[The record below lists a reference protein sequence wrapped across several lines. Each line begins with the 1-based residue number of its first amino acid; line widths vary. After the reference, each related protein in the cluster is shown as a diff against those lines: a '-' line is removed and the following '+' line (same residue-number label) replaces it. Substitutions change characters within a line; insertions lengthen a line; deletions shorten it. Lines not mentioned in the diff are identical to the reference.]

1 MKRNTNFEF
10 FIISLTAFSVFLIL
24 LQFFYD
30 PLGQA
35 LVAVFVFDFIV
46 SIILAFDFAIRTKK
60 SKKGYKYFLTHLYEI
75 PAFIPLYTLTLLEA
89 NTVYGAGLKSLRL
102 IQIFR
107 FMHVLSRTL
116 IIMDEIRNRLLYIVL
131 LSVITVTAGAFT
143 MYVVEHNAPGSKI
156 TNLGDAVWWAV
167 VTVTTVGYG
176 DVYPVTFEGRII
188 ATVVMIIGIAIL
200 GILISTLGAQ
210 FIESKMKSQR
220 RKDENNIKLL
230 IKDKIDRLEGLQSEE
245 IVTLLNLIS
254 NLHGEL
260 KNNSN
265 SIQKEGSSCIQ
276 CNNINPQAAIYCSR
290 CGNKLTT
297 GNP

>member
-1 MKRNTNFEF
+1 MKRNTGYEF
-10 FIISLTAFSVFLIL
+10 FIISLTGFSVFLIL
-24 LQFFYD
+24 LQYYYD

-35 LVAVFVFDFIV
+35 LIALFVFDFIV
-46 SIILAFDFAIRTKK
+46 SIILAVDFAIRIKK
-60 SKKGYKYFLTHLYEI
+60 SKQGYRYLLTHLYEI
-75 PAFIPLYTLTLLEA
+75 PALIPLYALTLLEA

-107 FMHVLSRTL
+107 FMHILSRTL
-116 IIMDEIRNRLLYIVL
+116 IIMDEVKNRLLYVVL

-143 MYVVEHNAPGSKI
+143 MYVVEHNAPDSKI
-156 TNLGDAVWWAV
+156 TNLGDAFWWAV

-176 DVYPVTFEGRII
+176 DIYPITFEGRII
-188 ATVVMIIGIAIL
+188 ATIIMVIGIAIL
-200 GILISTLGAQ
+200 GILISTIGAQ
-210 FIESKMKSQR
+210 FIESKLRNQR
-220 RKDENNIKLL
+220 KKEENNIKIM

-260 KNNSN
+260 KNSN
-265 SIQKEGSSCIQ
+265 SSQKIGDPCSK
-276 CNNINPQAAIYCSR
+276 CNNINPKTAIYCNR
-290 CGNKLTT
+290 CGSKTPT

>member
-1 MKRNTNFEF
+1 MTKLPKY
-10 FIISLTAFSVFLIL
+10 ILTR
-24 LQFFYD
+24 
-30 PLGQA
+30 GQV
-35 LVAVFVFDFIV
+35 LTVIFVFDFIV
-46 SIILAFDFAIRTKK
+46 SIILAIDFALRIKT

-107 FMHVLSRTL
+107 FLHVLSRTL
-116 IIMDEIRNRLLYIVL
+116 IIMDEIRNRLLFVVL
-131 LSVITVTAGAFT
+131 LSMITVTAGAFT
-143 MYVVEHNAPGSKI
+143 MYVVEHNAPDSKI

-176 DVYPVTFEGRII
+176 DVYPVTFEGRVI
-188 ATVVMIIGIAIL
+188 ATAIMIIGIAIL

-210 FIESKMKSQR
+210 FIESKMKMQR

-254 NLHGEL
+254 NLHGQL
-260 KNNSN
+260 KNGSSN
-265 SIQKEGSSCIQ
+265 TLEQGLSCIQ
-276 CNNINPQAAIYCSR
+276 CNNINPQTAIYCNR
-290 CGNKLTT
+290 CGNKITT

>member
-1 MKRNTNFEF
+1 MKGNSNFEF

-35 LVAVFVFDFIV
+35 LVVVFVFDFIV
-46 SIILAFDFAIRTKK
+46 SIILAFDFAIRIKR

-75 PAFIPLYTLTLLEA
+75 PAFIPLYALTLLEA
-89 NTVYGAGLKSLRL
+89 NAIYGAGLKSLRL

-131 LSVITVTAGAFT
+131 LSMITVTAGAVT

-176 DVYPVTFEGRII
+176 DVYPVTFEGRVI
-188 ATVVMIIGIAIL
+188 ATIIMIIGIAIL

-210 FIESKMKSQR
+210 FIESKIKNQR
-220 RKDENNIKLL
+220 RKDENNIKLM

-265 SIQKEGSSCIQ
+265 STQEQGVLCIK
-276 CNNINPQAAIYCSR
+276 CNNINSQAAIYCNR
-290 CGNKLTT
+290 CGSKVTT

>member
-1 MKRNTNFEF
+1 MKGNSNFEF

-46 SIILAFDFAIRTKK
+46 SIILAFDFAIRIKR

-75 PAFIPLYTLTLLEA
+75 PAFIPLYALTLLEA
-89 NTVYGAGLKSLRL
+89 NVVYGAGLKSLRL

-116 IIMDEIRNRLLYIVL
+116 TIMDEIRNRLLYIVL
-131 LSVITVTAGAFT
+131 LSMITVTAGAFT

-176 DVYPVTFEGRII
+176 DVYPVTFEGRVI
-188 ATVVMIIGIAIL
+188 ATIIMIIGIAIL

-210 FIESKMKSQR
+210 FIESKIKNQR

-265 SIQKEGSSCIQ
+265 STQEQGVLCIK
-276 CNNINPQAAIYCSR
+276 CNNINSQAAIYCNK
-290 CGNKLTT
+290 CGNKVTT

>member
-1 MKRNTNFEF
+1 MKRNSNFEF

-46 SIILAFDFAIRTKK
+46 SIILAFDFAIRIKR

-75 PAFIPLYTLTLLEA
+75 PAFIPLYALTLLEA
-89 NTVYGAGLKSLRL
+89 NAVYGAGLKSLRL

-131 LSVITVTAGAFT
+131 LSMITVTAGAYT

-176 DVYPVTFEGRII
+176 DVYPVTFEGRVI
-188 ATVVMIIGIAIL
+188 ATAIMIIGIAIL

-210 FIESKMKSQR
+210 FIESKIKNQR

-260 KNNSN
+260 KNNST
-265 SIQKEGSSCIQ
+265 QAEGLSCIK
-276 CNNINPQAAIYCSR
+276 CNNINPQTAIYCNR
-290 CGNKLTT
+290 CGNKVTT

>member
-1 MKRNTNFEF
+1 
-10 FIISLTAFSVFLIL
+10 
-24 LQFFYD
+24 
-30 PLGQA
+30 
-35 LVAVFVFDFIV
+35 
-46 SIILAFDFAIRTKK
+46 
-60 SKKGYKYFLTHLYEI
+60 
-75 PAFIPLYTLTLLEA
+75 LLEA

-131 LSVITVTAGAFT
+131 LSMITVTAGAFT

-156 TNLGDAVWWAV
+156 TSLGDAVWWAV

-176 DVYPVTFEGRII
+176 DVYPVTFEGRVI
-188 ATVVMIIGIAIL
+188 ATVIMIIGIAIL

-210 FIESKMKSQR
+210 FIESKMKNQR
-220 RKDENNIKLL
+220 RKDENNIKLM

-260 KNNSN
+260 KNSN
-265 SIQKEGSSCIQ
+265 STQVQGLSCLK
-276 CNNINPQAAIYCSR
+276 CNNINPHTAIYCNR
-290 CGNKLTT
+290 CGSRVTT

>member
-10 FIISLTAFSVFLIL
+10 FIISLTGFSVFLIL
-24 LQFFYD
+24 FQYFYD
-30 PLGQA
+30 PLGQV
-35 LVAVFVFDFIV
+35 LIAVLVFDFIV
-46 SIILAFDFAIRTKK
+46 SAILAFDFAIRIKK
-60 SKKGYKYFLTHLYEI
+60 SKQGYKYFLTHLYEI
-75 PAFIPLYTLTLLEA
+75 PALIPLYALTLLEA

-107 FMHVLSRTL
+107 LMHILSRTM
-116 IIMDEIRNRLLYIVL
+116 IMMDEIRNRLVYVVL
-131 LSVITVTAGAFT
+131 LSMITVTAGAFT

-156 TNLGDAVWWAV
+156 TNLEDAFWWAV

-176 DVYPVTFEGRII
+176 DVYPVTFEGRVI
-188 ATVVMIIGIAIL
+188 ATVLMVIGIAIL

-210 FIESKMKSQR
+210 FLESRMKNQR
-220 RKDENNIKLL
+220 RKDENNIKVM

-260 KNNSN
+260 KNTDRV
-265 SIQKEGSSCIQ
+265 QKEGSPCGK
-276 CNNINPQAAIYCSR
+276 CNNINPQTAIYCNR
-290 CGNKLTT
+290 CGNKATT
-297 GNP
+297 DIP